1 MATII
6 GVRDLKNRAPEIVK
20 RVARGE
26 RMVVTRYGRAQA
38 MLVPVEGDAASRRST
53 RMDEWETE
61 RRAFDAMLPRLRRRY
76 AGRYVAVRNGRVVD
90 ADGNHDALFERVWK
104 KLRGKTFFVGLVGE
118 SVPVVDVPGFVVE

>member
-1 MATII
+1 
-6 GVRDLKNRAPEIVK
+6 
-20 RVARGE
+20 
-26 RMVVTRYGRAQA
+26 
-38 MLVPVEGDAASRRST
+38 
-53 RMDEWETE
+53 
-61 RRAFDAMLPRLRRRY
+61 MLPRLRRHY